1 VQALQAGQVMMSV
14 CPSVSETNLQP
25 DTSCASAATADCL
38 HLETRRLSAGQQNNM
53 KSLSCYCIRE
63 RERISIKIRPERG
76 LLFIPTARNKYQLDD
91 RYITFHF
98 RLIQGP
104 SAAASDGGHDENR
117 LMLLSIPL
125 QINVILF
132 LAGWVLLYTV

>member
-1 VQALQAGQVMMSV
+1 M
-14 CPSVSETNLQP
+14 
-25 DTSCASAATADCL
+25 
-38 HLETRRLSAGQQNNM
+38 
-53 KSLSCYCIRE
+53 
-63 RERISIKIRPERG
+63 
-76 LLFIPTARNKYQLDD
+76 PTARNKYQLDG